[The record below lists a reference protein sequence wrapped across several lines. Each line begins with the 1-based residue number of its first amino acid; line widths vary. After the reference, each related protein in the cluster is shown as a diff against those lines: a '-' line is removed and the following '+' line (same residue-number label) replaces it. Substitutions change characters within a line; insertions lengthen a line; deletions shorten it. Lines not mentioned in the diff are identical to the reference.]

1 MKLKEKCESVCC
13 FANQFQNVN
22 FAAIN
27 RISGKPKRTNPVS
40 ETGCSTW
47 NKLINRNHERGG
59 EMHKFGISEWV
70 VVSTKGG
77 GGGKGSEKV
86 ALFHIRYNYHD
97 RIQHLSSRAFGAKDR
112 RQGRRNKR
120 GDINFLF

>member
-1 MKLKEKCESVCC
+1 MKAFVVSPTNFKTSNSLRSIESLV
-13 FANQFQNVN
+13 NRNELIQFLM
-22 FAAIN
+22 F
-27 RISGKPKRTNPVS
+27 
-40 ETGCSTW
+40 GCSTW

-77 GGGKGSEKV
+77 GGSEKV